1 MSKANIFTSFP
12 KTFWVAN
19 TLELFERWAYYGMFT
34 VLSVYLTNPVSEGG
48 LGFTDNQRGVMQ
60 GVATALLYLLPILG
74 GAIADRFGYKKVLLS
89 AFVTLAAGYFAMGH
103 FSTYATVFASF
114 LLVAI
119 GGAMFKPIIVATV
132 SKTTTDENDTL
143 GFGIFYMIVNI
154 GGFIGPFVASKLRD
168 LDWGYVFIM
177 CTVVILFN
185 LIILYFYKEPSVE
198 TKEKETLSESLKKVI
213 TNTGTV
219 LKDTKFVM
227 FLIIM
232 VGMWTMYMQL
242 FFTLPVYITQWI
254 DTSDIYNSLPGF
266 LAPVLGAIDNGKGVI
281 RPELMI
287 NIPAFT
293 IIAFQIFM
301 SNRLKN
307 VKPIMSMIVGI
318 SVIAIGF
325 GQMSFSTAGI
335 YIILGAVVLAFGE
348 MASSP
353 RIQEYIGRIAPKE
366 KVALYMGYSFLPVAG
381 GNLIG
386 GLLSGSLYASLSNKY
401 TFLKDYL
408 STRNINLANASE
420 LDDGQLYQMA
430 LEKLNLSSSEL
441 DNILFSQYDPG
452 NIWLVFASIGIVTSV
467 LLFVYNRF
475 LLDKK

>member
-1 MSKANIFTSFP
+1 MSKVNIFSSFP

-48 LGFTDNQRGVMQ
+48 LGFTDNQRGIMQ

-74 GAIADRFGYKKVLLS
+74 GAIADRFGFKKVLLS
-89 AFVTLAAGYFAMGH
+89 AFVTLAAGYFAMGN
-103 FSTYATVFASF
+103 FSTYAAVFASF
-114 LLVAI
+114 LLIAI

-132 SKTTTDENDTL
+132 SKTTNEKNDTL

-185 LIILYFYKEPSVE
+185 LIILYFYKEPAVE
-198 TKEKETLSESLKKVI
+198 AKEKESLGESLKKVI
-213 TNTGTV
+213 TNTATV
-219 LKDTKFVM
+219 LKDTKFVL

-254 DTSDIYNSLPGF
+254 DTSNIYNSLPAF
-266 LAPVLGAIDNGKGVI
+266 LAPVFGAIDNGKGVI

-287 NIPAFT
+287 NVPAFT
-293 IIAFQIFM
+293 IIVFQVFM

-307 VKPIMSMIVGI
+307 VKPIISMVFGI
-318 SVIAIGF
+318 LVMAIGF
-325 GQMSFSTAGI
+325 GQMSFSTAGLV
-335 YIILGAVVLAFGE
+335 IIGSAVILAFGE

-353 RIQEYIGRIAPKE
+353 RIQEYIGRIAPRE

-408 STRNINLANASE
+408 SLKNIKIANAAE
-420 LDDGQLYQMA
+420 LDDGQLYQVA

-441 DNILFSQYDPG
+441 DAILFNQYNPG
-452 NIWLVFASIGIVTSV
+452 SIWLVFASIGIVTSV

-475 LLDKK
+475 LLSR